1 MFQKTAKT
9 TTNAGEILPAN
20 VPQIG
25 QNARADNALATKLA
39 LEVPRTSNLSE
50 FPLRVAFARYA
61 LSASAGR
68 RANTGEK
75 TPANV
80 PQNGNAQSR
89 RRQTELKQSN
99 VNLPCLR
106 QSRRRQTELALEV
119 PRTSNLSKL
128 GELKKPKAIFIC
140 FRLG

>member
-1 MFQKTAKT
+1 MFQKTAK

-89 RRQTELKQSN
+89 RK
-99 VNLPCLR
+99 
-106 QSRRRQTELALEV
+106 QTELALEAGHRAHQSAL
-119 PRTSNLSKL
+119 PASIETQADRAFTESA
-128 GELKKPKAIFIC
+128 PHFQ
-140 FRLG
+140 F

>member
-1 MFQKTAKT
+1 MFQKPTKT
-9 TTNAGEILPAN
+9 TTNA
-20 VPQIG
+20 
-25 QNARADNALATKLA
+25 
-39 LEVPRTSNLSE
+39 
-50 FPLRVAFARYA
+50 
-61 LSASAGR
+61 
-68 RANTGEK
+68 GEK

-89 RRQTELKQSN
+89 RRQTELKQSQT
-99 VNLPCLR
+99 NLPCLR